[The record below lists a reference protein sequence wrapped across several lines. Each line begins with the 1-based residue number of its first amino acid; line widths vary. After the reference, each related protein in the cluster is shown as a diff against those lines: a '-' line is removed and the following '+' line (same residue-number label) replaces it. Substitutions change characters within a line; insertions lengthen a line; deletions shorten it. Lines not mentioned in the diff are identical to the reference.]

1 MADEAAST
9 VITGRCYC
17 GATKISATQAPQTIA
32 YCHCTDCRRVTGA
45 PVAAF
50 AAFDETA
57 VTFSPD
63 EGRKVVANPGV
74 MRTFCA
80 ICGSPLAGRYEYL
93 PGQVYVAV
101 GVLDQANE
109 LAPQLH
115 AHDSQ
120 RLQWLHIDD
129 DLERFPNTSRSRLT
143 DAAAS
148 LGKRSRK
155 ASRNR
160 A

>member
-1 MADEAAST
+1 MTKASDDTAAA
-9 VITGRCYC
+9 ITGRCYC
-17 GATKISATQAPQTIA
+17 GATTISATQMPQTIA
-32 YCHCTDCRRVTGA
+32 YCHCIDCRRVTGA

-80 ICGSPLAGRYEYL
+80 ACGSPLTGRYDYL
-93 PGQVYVAV
+93 PGQVYIAV
-101 GVLDQANE
+101 GVLDQASD

-115 AHDSQ
+115 AHESQ
-120 RLQWLHIDD
+120 RLTWLHIDD
-129 DLERFPNTSRSRLT
+129 DLERFATTSRLHLA
-143 DAAAS
+143 DA
-148 LGKRSRK
+148 GK
-155 ASRNR
+155 
-160 A
+160 